1 MNECGGASPLDP
13 MTTHTSITTSSLQ
26 GDMSVARRYV
36 RYVSELVVLF
46 TMAVWPFGV
55 NSRT

>member
-1 MNECGGASPLDP
+1 MDP
-13 MTTHTSITTSSLQ
+13 MTTHTSITTSSLH

-46 TMAVWPFGV
+46 TLAVWPFGV
-55 NSRT
+55 NSRI